1 MAEEGLGPP
10 TGLGRGKALG
20 MQEVRES
27 GVLGVKSVAEARVQE
42 PWTRARGASLASL
55 QPGTWHV

>member
-42 PWTRARGASLASL
+42 PWTRARGADRKS
-55 QPGTWHV
+55 VV